1 MLDPAFLRPG
11 RFVESDAPP
20 IIDFARSCVSNT
32 EAPIDIAVRLY
43 YAVRDSILYDPYQA
57 YAHDDAYSAR
67 VALER
72 GRGFCIAK
80 AALLAACARAVGI
93 PARLGFA
100 DVRNHLA
107 TPRLIEMNGSD
118 VFRWH
123 GYTELWLEGKFVKAT
138 PAFNLGMCQR
148 FDVTPLEFDG
158 HRDSILHPYDRKE
171 RRHMEYLVDRG
182 TYADVPVAKIIA
194 TFRESCPRIL
204 EAASFHGGDF
214 AKEAGTDG
222 GRSSGPAT
230 VEKVAIASPGS

>member
-1 MLDPAFLRPG
+1 MLDPAFLKAG

-20 IIDFARSCVSNT
+20 IVDFARACVGNAV
-32 EAPIDIAVRLY
+32 APVDMAVRLY
-43 YAVRDSILYDPYQA
+43 YAIRDSVLYDPYQA
-57 YAHDDAYSAR
+57 YAHEDTYAAR

-80 AALLAACARAVGI
+80 AALLTACARAVGI

-123 GYTELWLEGKFVKAT
+123 GYTDLWLGGKFVKAT
-138 PAFNLGMCQR
+138 PAFNLSMCQR
-148 FDVTPLEFDG
+148 FDVMPLEFDG
-158 HRDSILHPYDRKE
+158 HIDSILHPYDRKD

-182 TYADVPVAKIIA
+182 TYADVPVEKIIA

-204 EAASFHGGDF
+204 ESGSFRGGDF
-214 AKEAGTDG
+214 ANEAG
-222 GRSSGPAT
+222 SGA
-230 VEKVAIASPGS
+230 A

>member
-32 EAPIDIAVRLY
+32 EAPIDMAVRLY

-182 TYADVPVAKIIA
+182 TYADVPVEKIIA

-204 EAASFHGGDF
+204 EAGSFRGGDF
-214 AKEAGTDG
+214 AKEAQTDG

-230 VEKVAIASPGS
+230 AEEVAIASPGS